1 MVDELTGST
10 IDRYDLVERLGRGG
24 MGVVYRAHD
33 RALKRIVALKVLAP
47 ELLQDSTARARFQ
60 REITAAVA
68 IEHPH
73 VVPVYD
79 AGYDEG
85 HFYLVMRYVDGPDLF
100 NISREGPLPEA
111 RAMRL
116 VGQIASALFDVH
128 QHGLVHRDVKPENVL
143 VWNAGAPDEHTFLT
157 DFGIAK
163 ALNETQRITRVGA
176 LGTRGYM
183 APELVDGAEPTP
195 ACDQF
200 SLACL
205 LFQLLTCEL
214 PFDPDDLDPL
224 PRSLF
229 LHAPTVSK
237 PVAEAIERAL
247 SPNPTDRFP
256 DVKAFVAGNDV
267 AQESFE
273 RSQAISE
280 TVAGVKSDSELVSRL
295 FTNHGLTDA
304 AIAEITDLERARVMQ
319 LRRRAARR
327 SLIGE

>member
-1 MVDELTGST
+1 
-10 IDRYDLVERLGRGG
+10 

-33 RALKRIVALKVLAP
+33 RTLKRIVALKVLAP

-85 HFYLVMRYVDGPDLF
+85 HFFLVMRYVDGPDLF
-100 NISREGPLPEA
+100 KISREGPLPEA

-116 VGQIASALFDVH
+116 VGQIASALYDVH

-143 VWNAGAPDEHTFLT
+143 VWTAGAPDEHSFLT

-163 ALNETQRITRVGA
+163 ALNETQRITRIGA

-183 APELVDGAEPTP
+183 APELLDGADPTP

-214 PFDPDDLDPL
+214 PFDSSDPDDLDPM

-229 LHAPTVSK
+229 SLAPTASK
-237 PVAEAIERAL
+237 PVADAIKRAL
-247 SPNPTDRFP
+247 SPKPEDRFP
-256 DVKAFVAGNDV
+256 DIKAFVAGDDV
-267 AQESFE
+267 AHESFE

-280 TVAGVKSDSELVSRL
+280 TVAEHRSDSELVSRL
-295 FTNHGLTDA
+295 FTNHGLTEA